1 VYKQSRLLIF
11 SYDSTGI
18 LEALTSNI
26 PTLAFW
32 QNGLDHLNDSAKIQY
47 QKMIEAGIFYL
58 NPESLA
64 KTVNEIWD
72 SVEFWWNQ
80 ESIQIARVEF
90 CRQYARSSKSPL
102 KDLRKILKENL

>member
-1 VYKQSRLLIF
+1 MI
-11 SYDSTGI
+11 
-18 LEALTSNI
+18 A
-26 PTLAFW
+26 
-32 QNGLDHLNDSAKIQY
+32 AKIQY

-72 SVEFWWNQ
+72 SVEYWWNQ